1 MMSCRPAMGSFA
13 IAWPGD
19 SAEHVC
25 RKWHTCSAEAECD
38 LSVELTTRMAHG
50 GHCEQYFRKDGVD
63 RHLDR
68 PSPVIPQ
75 PFLHLQNFV
84 ERQKRLW
91 SGFNLLSVQRC
102 GVGPDDSAGLRVLH
116 CRRVRLRNIGRA
128 RRPTCGSACF
138 PKSNSRC
145 RIPAPFPAVRPGKTG
160 QGMMDGISC
169 RDLRPRSGP
178 CVRWKVVPHAIA
190 RISLEIARFR

>member
-1 MMSCRPAMGSFA
+1 MDSFA

-25 RKWHTCSAEAECD
+25 RKRHTCSAEAECD
-38 LSVELTTRMAHG
+38 ISVELTTRMAHG
-50 GHCEQYFRKDGVD
+50 GHCEQDFQKDGVD

-91 SGFNLLSVQRC
+91 SEFNPLEYPDNRIFKIKQGALRPNFRNLLVKTF
-102 GVGPDDSAGLRVLH
+102 P
-116 CRRVRLRNIGRA
+116 RLNG
-128 RRPTCGSACF
+128 GSMC
-138 PKSNSRC
+138 S
-145 RIPAPFPAVRPGKTG
+145 
-160 QGMMDGISC
+160 
-169 RDLRPRSGP
+169 
-178 CVRWKVVPHAIA
+178 
-190 RISLEIARFR
+190 

>member
-1 MMSCRPAMGSFA
+1 MSSRPAMGSFA

-50 GHCEQYFRKDGVD
+50 GHCEQDFRKDGVD

-91 SGFNLLSVQRC
+91 SEFNPLEYPDNRIFKIKQGALRPNFRNLLVKTFPRLSTGGGAKIGIPRNRHR
-102 GVGPDDSAGLRVLH
+102 GYGLNGSFWNVSE
-116 CRRVRLRNIGRA
+116 A
-128 RRPTCGSACF
+128 R
-138 PKSNSRC
+138 
-145 RIPAPFPAVRPGKTG
+145 
-160 QGMMDGISC
+160 
-169 RDLRPRSGP
+169 
-178 CVRWKVVPHAIA
+178 
-190 RISLEIARFR
+190 

>member
-1 MMSCRPAMGSFA
+1 MGSFA

-25 RKWHTCSAEAECD
+25 RKRHTCSAEAECD
-38 LSVELTTRMAHG
+38 ISVELTTRMAHG
-50 GHCEQYFRKDGVD
+50 GHCEQDFQKDGVD

-91 SGFNLLSVQRC
+91 SEFNPLPPCSSNFVESDPTTAQDFESC
-102 GVGPDDSAGLRVLH
+102 TVVVSDSATLDEQGGQLVVLRAS
-116 CRRVRLRNIGRA
+116 LRAIPGAGFRHLSPLPDGRDNA
-128 RRPTCGSACF
+128 QRNGQR
-138 PKSNSRC
+138 
-145 RIPAPFPAVRPGKTG
+145 GKV
-160 QGMMDGISC
+160 
-169 RDLRPRSGP
+169 PESGTWN
-178 CVRWKVVPHAIA
+178 C
-190 RISLEIARFR
+190 S